1 LCVCEIAKGAERN
14 ARTLAAEN
22 NARLKKENAHRSEMR
37 KLKQQLLET
46 EAKLV
51 RIFDMV

>member
-1 LCVCEIAKGAERN
+1 
-14 ARTLAAEN
+14 
-22 NARLKKENAHRSEMR
+22 MR

-51 RIFDMV
+51 RIFDMVWSDSLHIAVIL